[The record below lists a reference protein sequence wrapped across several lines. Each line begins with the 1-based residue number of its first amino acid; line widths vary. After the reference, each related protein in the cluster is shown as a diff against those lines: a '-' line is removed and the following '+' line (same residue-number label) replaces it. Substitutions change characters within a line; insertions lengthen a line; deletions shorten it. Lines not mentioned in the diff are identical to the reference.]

1 MRIAIVG
8 AGIGGLTAALAL
20 LQRGHDVTVYEQAE
34 ELREVG
40 AGLQVSANG
49 SRVLAAVGVL
59 DEVQRLS
66 FCPTGKRIRLWNTG
80 QSWKL
85 FDLGPE
91 SVARYGFPY
100 FTVHRNDLHQALAA
114 AVRALAPEAIS
125 LGAKCVGVNQD
136 ERGAEIEFSA
146 KPSARYDI
154 VVGADGVHS
163 IIREK
168 LFGELPARF
177 TGMVAWR
184 GVIDMD
190 RLPAHLVNDV
200 GTNWVG
206 PGGHVVHYP
215 IRAGALMNFT
225 SVVENQDWKI
235 ESWSSPST
243 VEAYLADYPG
253 WHEDV
258 HDYIRAIDTP
268 FRWALLAR
276 APMTNWTI
284 GRVTLLGDAAHPMLP
299 FMASGAS
306 MAIEDGWMLARAIE
320 AFGDDIGEALRRYQ
334 NARIPR
340 TTRVVNAAEAN
351 TGRFHNTT
359 LADPASAQAYVDA
372 EWDQDRVAERYEWLF
387 RYDVTSAPLE

>member
-20 LQRGHDVTVYEQAE
+20 LRRGFEVAVYEQAE

-40 AGLQVSANG
+40 AGLQISANG
-49 SRVLAAVGVL
+49 SCVLVAAGVL
-59 DEVQRLS
+59 DTVRDFS
-66 FCPTGKRIRLWNTG
+66 FSPEGKRIRLWNTG

-91 SVARYGFPY
+91 SVERYGYPY

-114 AVRALAPEAIS
+114 AVRAIAPDAIQ
-125 LGAKCVGVNQD
+125 LGAKCVGVDQD
-136 ERGAEIEFSA
+136 ARGADIHFA
-146 KPSARYDI
+146 GKPSARHD
-154 VVGADGVHS
+154 VVIGADGVHS
-163 IIREK
+163 VIREK

-184 GVIDMD
+184 GVIPME
-190 RLPAHLVNDV
+190 RLPARLVNDV

-215 IRAGALMNFT
+215 IRRGELMNFT

-258 HDYIRAIDTP
+258 HDYIRAIETP
-268 FRWALLAR
+268 FRWALLGR
-276 APMTNWTI
+276 EPMTNWSI

-299 FMASGAS
+299 FMAAGAS
-306 MAIEDGWMLARAIE
+306 MAIEDGWMLARALE
-320 AFGDDIGEALRRYQ
+320 AYGDDIGEALRRYQ
-334 NARIPR
+334 QARIAR
-340 TTRVVNAAEAN
+340 TTRVVNAAAAN
-351 TGRFHNTT
+351 ADRFHNTT
-359 LADPASAQAYVDA
+359 LADPASAQAYVDS
-372 EWDQDRVAERYEWLF
+372 EWDSERVAERYEWLF
-387 RYDVTSAPLE
+387 RYDVTRAPL